1 MQQEQFTLESIETQA
16 LELSQEALRIG
27 ANLKALRDKLPSFFN
42 TIKGFS
48 NSKVMNFAAIKRGA
62 INQRAFEVASKKHS
76 HSELR
81 NQRVIVPDGLNVPFS
96 EYLDNLA
103 EVQRYAISVLPDIL
117 IPFEKQLAVYL
128 DKPDSLRTQRESPIT
143 STILSKDVE
152 HIQTVMGKSF
162 SNDGSQHRR
171 FETVIPRMSDLPVIA
186 SKFNTLK
193 DELSKQDPRQVT
205 SKTNEIAGLLDVL
218 LERMDQYPDEYK
230 ASGITISDL
239 ARISFLMAQAV
250 EIYGV
255 HVYNVESLEVALNRI
270 VKMF

>member
-1 MQQEQFTLESIETQA
+1 MQHEQFTLESIETQA

-42 TIKGFS
+42 TVKNFS
-48 NSKVMNFAAIKRGA
+48 TSKVMNFSSIKRGA
-62 INQRAFEVASKKHS
+62 INQRALEIASKKYS
-76 HSELR
+76 HSDLR
-81 NQRVIVPDGLNVPFS
+81 NQRVIVPDGLNVPFT

-103 EVQRYAISVLPDIL
+103 VVQRYAISVLPDIL

-143 STILSKDVE
+143 ISILSKDVE
-152 HIQTVMGKSF
+152 RVQGVMGKSF
-162 SNDGSQHRR
+162 SNDGSQHRK

-205 SKTNEIAGLLDVL
+205 NKTNEIAGLLDVL

-230 ASGITISDL
+230 TSGITISDL

-255 HVYNVESLEVALNRI
+255 HVYNVETLEVALNRI
-270 VKMF
+270 FKSF